1 MGKTTTVV
9 NLGACLAQA
18 GQSTLVVD
26 IDPQAH
32 TTSGL
37 GLVGAQGATIYEVI
51 VDGLPAEQAVMSTLV
66 ANLRLLP
73 ANIDLAGAEVE
84 LVGMI
89 AREHRLKRALEAV
102 AGGFDY
108 ILIDCPPSLGLLTI
122 NALAAAHTVLVPI
135 QCEYY
140 ALEGLGQLMNT
151 LALVRTH
158 LNPGLRLEG
167 VLLTMF
173 DGRTNLSIQVA
184 DEVKKHFRHQVFQ
197 TIIPRNVRLSEAP
210 SHGQPIT
217 LYDGRSRGA
226 DVYKELAQEVI
237 RRVQGQEAAG

>member
-1 MGKTTTVV
+1 TKEAISLARIIAVANQKGGVGKTTTVV

-89 AREHRLKRALEAV
+89 ARE
-102 AGGFDY
+102 
-108 ILIDCPPSLGLLTI
+108 
-122 NALAAAHTVLVPI
+122 
-135 QCEYY
+135 
-140 ALEGLGQLMNT
+140 
-151 LALVRTH
+151 
-158 LNPGLRLEG
+158 
-167 VLLTMF
+167 
-173 DGRTNLSIQVA
+173 
-184 DEVKKHFRHQVFQ
+184 
-197 TIIPRNVRLSEAP
+197 
-210 SHGQPIT
+210 
-217 LYDGRSRGA
+217 
-226 DVYKELAQEVI
+226 
-237 RRVQGQEAAG
+237 